1 MTAVKR
7 MNNLKHA
14 FMFQMLHVQLA
25 RWQCRTS
32 YISISTRQ
40 QMACIIFGTLQIQNH
55 FSFSIFKT
63 ICFKYLF
70 ILI

>member
-32 YISISTRQ
+32 HISISTRQ
-40 QMACIIFGTLQIQNH
+40 QMALACSVKRVSSDFLIIFGNI
-55 FSFSIFKT
+55 SK
-63 ICFKYLF
+63 
-70 ILI
+70 